1 MSAQK
6 KEPRRLLLTWADRVG
21 TCEFKSKSTCPP
33 DGVTEDLDALRW
45 LADHEINEPL
55 LALAGG
61 VVVMVSEDGH
71 ISIPRFYLVRG
82 SGSDFH
88 AERQP

>member
-55 LALAGG
+55 LDLAGG
-61 VVVMVSEDGH
+61 VVVMVKDGH

-82 SGSDFH
+82 SGSNFH
-88 AERQP
+88 AELQP